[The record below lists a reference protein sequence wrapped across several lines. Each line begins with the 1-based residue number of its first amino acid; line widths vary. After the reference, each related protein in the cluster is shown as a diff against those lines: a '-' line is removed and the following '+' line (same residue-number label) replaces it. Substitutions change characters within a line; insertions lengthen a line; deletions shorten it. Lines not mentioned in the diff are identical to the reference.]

1 MDPVV
6 DRLHRS
12 LVEAIRRR
20 RTDVEAAPVTVAEIY
35 QELVPYRVVR
45 PAVGVELNADYEAA
59 LLRLLSGEGDRVR
72 LEPAEARELLHREVY
87 SPNPDTGLYRRFA
100 ACEVWVRP
108 VSGGTLAE
116 GSEPRSAFAPP
127 APSESS
133 GAAEPAE
140 SAGPEPA
147 AEPETATTPEG
158 SSAPAAADA
167 AEVAVA
173 PAPLDVVPTVP
184 PAPVAPPELA
194 VRAPARR
201 SSAARTA
208 AAAPPATAPDR
219 TACAFCHEELPVG
232 REVRFC
238 PHCGAD
244 QSKVPCEACGE
255 TLEPG
260 WRFCIACGE
269 PSPAAM
275 APA

>member
-6 DRLHRS
+6 DPLHRS

-59 LLRLLSGEGDRVR
+59 LLRLLAGEGDRVR

-108 VSGGTLAE
+108 VSGGGAAD

-127 APSESS
+127 AASESS
-133 GAAEPAE
+133 EVAKPAEPAG
-140 SAGPEPA
+140 SEPA
-147 AEPETATTPEG
+147 VEPETATAAEV
-158 SSAPAAADA
+158 SSAPAAADV
-167 AEVAVA
+167 AEA
-173 PAPLDVVPTVP
+173 PAPLDVVPPVP
-184 PAPVAPPELA
+184 PTPDAPAEPA
-194 VRAPARR
+194 GRAPARP
-201 SSAARTA
+201 SPAARTA
-208 AAAPPATAPDR
+208 AAAPSAAAPER

-269 PSPAAM
+269 PSPAAT